1 MNAVQVLLHEWLYKP
16 AGVLSYGG
24 VSGGLRSAQVLR
36 QLLSN
41 VNVHA
46 LPRVVPVHFFQ
57 QFIDDGGFR
66 PSEQIQ
72 DGVNGML
79 DELHKWARALRTIRA
94 EQAAVSAPQRAP
106 RPDRFQ
112 SELRAP
118 LPMRTEGKD
127 TSPTVIR
134 SGGIASARSASRS
147 LRKPRR
153 TSVGTRKLWTTRRAQ
168 PGVSGVLGGLA
179 QGGRLACGRHRQA
192 RSSSAV
198 RHSLLCSNLVLTI

>member
-1 MNAVQVLLHEWLYKP
+1 MALKLNIIIGSTRPGRVGPVIAEWLSEAAAEHGKFAVELVDLADFDLPLLDEAAHPATRQYANEPTKRWSASVASADAFLFVTPEYDYFAPAALVNAVQVLLHEWLYKP

-94 EQAAVSAPQRAP
+94 EQAAVSAPQ
-106 RPDRFQ
+106 
-112 SELRAP
+112 
-118 LPMRTEGKD
+118 
-127 TSPTVIR
+127 
-134 SGGIASARSASRS
+134 SAA
-147 LRKPRR
+147 
-153 TSVGTRKLWTTRRAQ
+153 A
-168 PGVSGVLGGLA
+168 A
-179 QGGRLACGRHRQA
+179 
-192 RSSSAV
+192 
-198 RHSLLCSNLVLTI
+198 